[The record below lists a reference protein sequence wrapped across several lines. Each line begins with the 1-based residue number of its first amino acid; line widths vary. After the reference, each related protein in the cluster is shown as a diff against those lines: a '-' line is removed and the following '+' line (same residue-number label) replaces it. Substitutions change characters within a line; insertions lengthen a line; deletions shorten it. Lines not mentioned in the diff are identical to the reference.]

1 MFYVNI
7 FKSQFI
13 FFGGN
18 MPDGSVQLLITL
30 IFLILFSGYF
40 SATETAFSCANKIK
54 LRTLASNG
62 NKRAKKV
69 LILAEDNYDTLIST
83 ILVGNNIVNL
93 TAATISTLFFAN
105 ILTNPQV
112 DSSFIST
119 AFITI
124 AVLIFGEITP
134 KFIAKTYPEK
144 IAMLFYPL
152 IKFFTYIF
160 KPINIIFF
168 GWKKLISI
176 VFKLKNEEI
185 ITEEEIITIVEEAK
199 EDGTLKQEETEL
211 IKSVIEFDD
220 QEVENIYIPRVNLVA
235 VDINSSMEEIQK
247 VFQNTKFSRLPVYLE
262 TIDQII
268 GTIHQSDFF
277 NLLFTKATS
286 IKSILKEPYFTTSH
300 TKISKLL
307 HQLQKNKTHMAIVL
321 DEYGGTLGI
330 VTMEDILEEL
340 VGEIWDEHDVEVA
353 HYFKEDDTTYIV
365 NGNASLDLILELF
378 NHEDEKD
385 NFKANTVSGWI
396 WEYLGEIPISG
407 TSFRF
412 KNLQIDI
419 LQSTVKKINKVR
431 ISLIEE
437 KE

>member
-1 MFYVNI
+1 MIKYKNNL
-7 FKSQFI
+7 I

-18 MPDGSVQLLITL
+18 MPDGSVQLLVAL
-30 IFLILFSGYF
+30 IILILFSGFF

-62 NKRAKKV
+62 NKRATKV
-69 LILAEDNYDTLIST
+69 LVLAEENFDMLIST
-83 ILVGNNIVNL
+83 ILVGNNIVNIS
-93 TAATISTLFFAN
+93 AATISTLLFALL
-105 ILTNPQV
+105 IKNPQI
-112 DSSFIST
+112 DSSFVST
-119 AFITI
+119 AVTTV

-144 IAMLFYPL
+144 LAMLFYPV
-152 IKFFTYIF
+152 IRFFTFLF
-160 KPINIIFF
+160 KPINIIFS
-168 GWKKLISI
+168 GWKKFISV

-220 QEVENIYIPRVNLVA
+220 QEVENIYTPRVNLVA
-235 VDINSSMEEIQK
+235 VDINSSMEDIQK
-247 VFQNTKFSRLPVYLE
+247 VFQTTKFSRLPVYLE

-268 GTIHQSDFF
+268 GTIHQSDFYS
-277 NLLFTKATS
+277 LLFTKATS

-307 HQLQKNKTHMAIVL
+307 NQLQKNKTHMAIVL

-365 NGNASLDLILELF
+365 NGNAPTDIIFELF
-378 NHEDEKD
+378 NHESEKD
-385 NFKANTVSGWI
+385 NFEANTVSGWI
-396 WEYLGEIPISG
+396 LEYLGEIPISG
-407 TSFRF
+407 TTFKF
-412 KNLQIDI
+412 KNLQVDI

-431 ISLIEE
+431 ISLQEE
-437 KE
+437 NE

>member
-1 MFYVNI
+1 
-7 FKSQFI
+7 
-13 FFGGN
+13 
-18 MPDGSVQLLITL
+18 MPDGSVQLLVAL
-30 IFLILFSGYF
+30 IILVLFSGFF

-62 NKRAKKV
+62 NKRATKV
-69 LILAEDNYDTLIST
+69 LVLAEENFDMLIST
-83 ILVGNNIVNL
+83 ILVGNNIVNIS
-93 TAATISTLFFAN
+93 AATISTLLFALL
-105 ILTNPQV
+105 IKNPKI
-112 DSSFIST
+112 DSSFVST
-119 AFITI
+119 AVTTVV
-124 AVLIFGEITP
+124 VLIFGEITP

-144 IAMLFYPL
+144 LAMLFYPV
-152 IKFFTYIF
+152 IRFFTYIF
-160 KPINIIFF
+160 KPINIIFS
-168 GWKKLISI
+168 GWKKFISV

-220 QEVENIYIPRVNLVA
+220 QEVENIYTPRVNLVA
-235 VDINSSMEEIQK
+235 VDINSSMEDIQK
-247 VFQNTKFSRLPVYLE
+247 VFQTTKFSRLPVYLE

-268 GTIHQSDFF
+268 GTIHQSDFYS
-277 NLLFTKATS
+277 LLFTKATS
-286 IKSILKEPYFTTSH
+286 IKSIVKEPYFTTSH

-307 HQLQKNKTHMAIVL
+307 NQLQKNKTHMAIVL

-340 VGEIWDEHDVEVA
+340 VGEIWDEHDVEIA

-365 NGNASLDLILELF
+365 NGNAPTDIIFELF

-385 NFKANTVSGWI
+385 NFEANTVSGWI
-396 WEYLGEIPISG
+396 LEYLGEIPISG
-407 TSFRF
+407 TTFKF

-431 ISLIEE
+431 ISLQEDNE
-437 KE
+437 

>member
-1 MFYVNI
+1 MIKYKNNLF
-7 FKSQFI
+7 

-18 MPDGSVQLLITL
+18 MPDGSVQLLVAL
-30 IFLILFSGYF
+30 IILILFSGFF

-62 NKRAKKV
+62 NKRATKV
-69 LILAEDNYDTLIST
+69 LVLAEENFDMLIST
-83 ILVGNNIVNL
+83 ILVGNNIVNIS
-93 TAATISTLFFAN
+93 AATISTLLFALL
-105 ILTNPQV
+105 IKNPKI
-112 DSSFIST
+112 DSSFVST
-119 AFITI
+119 AVTTVV
-124 AVLIFGEITP
+124 VLIFGEITP

-144 IAMLFYPL
+144 LAMLFYPV
-152 IKFFTYIF
+152 IRFFTYIF
-160 KPINIIFF
+160 KPINIIFS
-168 GWKKLISI
+168 GWKKFIS
-176 VFKLKNEEI
+176 VAFKLKNEEI

-220 QEVENIYIPRVNLVA
+220 QEVENIYTPRVNLVA
-235 VDINSSMEEIQK
+235 VDINSSMEDIQK
-247 VFQNTKFSRLPVYLE
+247 VFQTTKFSRLPVYLE

-268 GTIHQSDFF
+268 GTIHQSDFYS
-277 NLLFTKATS
+277 LLFTKATS

-307 HQLQKNKTHMAIVL
+307 NQLQKNKTHMAIVL

-340 VGEIWDEHDVEVA
+340 VGEIWDEHDVEIA

-365 NGNASLDLILELF
+365 NGNAPTDIIFELF

-385 NFKANTVSGWI
+385 NFEANTVSGWI
-396 WEYLGEIPISG
+396 LEYLGEIPISG
-407 TSFRF
+407 TTFKF

-431 ISLIEE
+431 ISLQEE
-437 KE
+437 NE

>member
-1 MFYVNI
+1 
-7 FKSQFI
+7 
-13 FFGGN
+13 
-18 MPDGSVQLLITL
+18 MPDGSVQLLVAL
-30 IFLILFSGYF
+30 IILILFSGFF

-62 NKRAKKV
+62 NKRATKV
-69 LILAEDNYDTLIST
+69 LVLAEENFDMLIST
-83 ILVGNNIVNL
+83 ILVGNNIVNIS
-93 TAATISTLFFAN
+93 AATISTLLFALL
-105 ILTNPQV
+105 IKNPKI
-112 DSSFIST
+112 DSSFVST
-119 AFITI
+119 AVTTVV
-124 AVLIFGEITP
+124 VLIFGEITP

-144 IAMLFYPL
+144 LAMLFYPV
-152 IKFFTYIF
+152 IRFFTYIF
-160 KPINIIFF
+160 KPINIIFS
-168 GWKKLISI
+168 GWKKFISV

-220 QEVENIYIPRVNLVA
+220 QEVENIYTPRVNLVA
-235 VDINSSMEEIQK
+235 VDINSSMEDIQK
-247 VFQNTKFSRLPVYLE
+247 VFQTTKFSRLPVYLE

-268 GTIHQSDFF
+268 GTIHQSDFYS
-277 NLLFTKATS
+277 LLFTKATS

-307 HQLQKNKTHMAIVL
+307 NQLQKNKTHMAIVL

-340 VGEIWDEHDVEVA
+340 VGEIWDEHDVEIA

-365 NGNASLDLILELF
+365 NGNAPTDIIFELF

-385 NFKANTVSGWI
+385 NFEANTVSGWI
-396 WEYLGEIPISG
+396 LEYLGEIPISG
-407 TSFRF
+407 TTFKF

-431 ISLIEE
+431 ISLQEDNE
-437 KE
+437 

>member
-1 MFYVNI
+1 
-7 FKSQFI
+7 
-13 FFGGN
+13 
-18 MPDGSVQLLITL
+18 MPDGSVQLLVAL
-30 IFLILFSGYF
+30 IILVLFSGFF

-62 NKRAKKV
+62 NKRATKV
-69 LILAEDNYDTLIST
+69 LVLAEENFDMLIST
-83 ILVGNNIVNL
+83 ILVGNNIVNIS
-93 TAATISTLFFAN
+93 AATISTLLFALL
-105 ILTNPQV
+105 IKNPKI
-112 DSSFIST
+112 DSSFVST
-119 AFITI
+119 AVTTVV
-124 AVLIFGEITP
+124 VLIFGEITP

-144 IAMLFYPL
+144 LAMLFYPV
-152 IKFFTYIF
+152 IRFFTFLF
-160 KPINIIFF
+160 KPINIIFS
-168 GWKKLISI
+168 GWKKFISV

-220 QEVENIYIPRVNLVA
+220 QEVENIYTPRVNLVA
-235 VDINSSMEEIQK
+235 VDINSSMEDIQK
-247 VFQNTKFSRLPVYLE
+247 VFQTTKFSRLPVYLE

-268 GTIHQSDFF
+268 GTIHQSDFYS
-277 NLLFTKATS
+277 LLFTKATS

-307 HQLQKNKTHMAIVL
+307 NQLQKNKTHMAIVL

-340 VGEIWDEHDVEVA
+340 VGEIWDEHDVEIA

-365 NGNASLDLILELF
+365 NGNAPTDIIFELF

-385 NFKANTVSGWI
+385 NFEANTVSGWI
-396 WEYLGEIPISG
+396 LEYLGEIPISG
-407 TSFRF
+407 TTFKF

-431 ISLIEE
+431 ISLQEDNE
-437 KE
+437 

>member
-1 MFYVNI
+1 
-7 FKSQFI
+7 
-13 FFGGN
+13 
-18 MPDGSVQLLITL
+18 MPDGSVQLLVAL
-30 IFLILFSGYF
+30 IILILFSGFF

-62 NKRAKKV
+62 NKRATKV
-69 LILAEDNYDTLIST
+69 LVLAEENFDMLIST
-83 ILVGNNIVNL
+83 ILVGNNIVNIS
-93 TAATISTLFFAN
+93 AATISTLLFALL
-105 ILTNPQV
+105 IKNPQI
-112 DSSFIST
+112 DSSFVST
-119 AFITI
+119 AVTTV

-144 IAMLFYPL
+144 LAMLFYPV
-152 IKFFTYIF
+152 IRFFTFLF
-160 KPINIIFF
+160 KPINIIFS
-168 GWKKLISI
+168 GWKKFISV

-220 QEVENIYIPRVNLVA
+220 QEVENIYTPRVNLVA
-235 VDINSSMEEIQK
+235 VDINSSMEDIQK
-247 VFQNTKFSRLPVYLE
+247 VFQTTKFSRLPVYLE

-268 GTIHQSDFF
+268 GTIHQSDFYS
-277 NLLFTKATS
+277 LLFTKVTS

-307 HQLQKNKTHMAIVL
+307 NQLQKNKTHMAIVL

-365 NGNASLDLILELF
+365 NGNAPTDIIFELF
-378 NHEDEKD
+378 NHADEKD
-385 NFKANTVSGWI
+385 NFEANTVSGWI
-396 WEYLGEIPISG
+396 LEYLGEIPISG
-407 TSFRF
+407 TSFKF
-412 KNLQIDI
+412 KNLQVDI
-419 LQSTVKKINKVR
+419 LQSTIKKINKVR
-431 ISLIEE
+431 ITKYTEE
-437 KE
+437 M

>member
-1 MFYVNI
+1 
-7 FKSQFI
+7 
-13 FFGGN
+13 
-18 MPDGSVQLLITL
+18 MPDGSVQLLVAL
-30 IFLILFSGYF
+30 IILVLFSGFF

-62 NKRAKKV
+62 NKRATKV
-69 LILAEDNYDTLIST
+69 LVLAEENFDMLIST
-83 ILVGNNIVNL
+83 ILVGNNIVNIS
-93 TAATISTLFFAN
+93 AATISTLLFALL
-105 ILTNPQV
+105 IKNPKI
-112 DSSFIST
+112 DSSFVST
-119 AFITI
+119 AVTTVV
-124 AVLIFGEITP
+124 VLIFGEITP

-144 IAMLFYPL
+144 LAMLFYPV
-152 IKFFTYIF
+152 IRFFTFIF
-160 KPINIIFF
+160 KPINIIFS
-168 GWKKLISI
+168 GWKKFISV

-220 QEVENIYIPRVNLVA
+220 QEVENIYTPRVNLVA
-235 VDINSSMEEIQK
+235 IDINSSMEDIQK
-247 VFQNTKFSRLPVYLE
+247 VFQTTKFSRLPVYLE

-268 GTIHQSDFF
+268 GTIHQSDFYS
-277 NLLFTKATS
+277 LLFTKATS

-307 HQLQKNKTHMAIVL
+307 NQLQKNKTHMAIVL

-340 VGEIWDEHDVEVA
+340 VGEIWDEHDVEIA

-365 NGNASLDLILELF
+365 NGNAPTDIIFELF

-385 NFKANTVSGWI
+385 NFEANTVSGWI
-396 WEYLGEIPISG
+396 LEYLGEIPISG
-407 TSFRF
+407 TTFKF

-431 ISLIEE
+431 ISLQEDNE
-437 KE
+437 

>member
-1 MFYVNI
+1 
-7 FKSQFI
+7 
-13 FFGGN
+13 
-18 MPDGSVQLLITL
+18 MPDGSVQLLVAL
-30 IFLILFSGYF
+30 IILILFSGFF

-62 NKRAKKV
+62 NKRATKV
-69 LILAEDNYDTLIST
+69 LVLAEENFDMLIST
-83 ILVGNNIVNL
+83 ILVGNNIVNIS
-93 TAATISTLFFAN
+93 AATISTLLFALL
-105 ILTNPQV
+105 IKNPKI
-112 DSSFIST
+112 DSSFVST
-119 AFITI
+119 AVTTVV
-124 AVLIFGEITP
+124 VLIFGEITP

-144 IAMLFYPL
+144 LAMLFYPV
-152 IKFFTYIF
+152 IRFFTYIF
-160 KPINIIFF
+160 KPINIIFS
-168 GWKKLISI
+168 GWKKFIS
-176 VFKLKNEEI
+176 VAFKLKNDEV

-220 QEVENIYIPRVNLVA
+220 QEVENIYTPRVNLVA
-235 VDINSSMEEIQK
+235 VDINSSMEDIQK
-247 VFQNTKFSRLPVYLE
+247 VFQTTKFSRLPVYLE

-268 GTIHQSDFF
+268 GTIHQSDFYS
-277 NLLFTKATS
+277 LLFTKATS

-307 HQLQKNKTHMAIVL
+307 NQLQKNKTHMAIVL

-340 VGEIWDEHDVEVA
+340 VGEIWDEHDVEIA

-365 NGNASLDLILELF
+365 NGNAPTDIIFELF

-385 NFKANTVSGWI
+385 NFEANTVSGWI
-396 WEYLGEIPISG
+396 LEYLGEIPISG
-407 TSFRF
+407 TTFKF

-431 ISLIEE
+431 ISLLEDNE
-437 KE
+437 

>member
-1 MFYVNI
+1 
-7 FKSQFI
+7 
-13 FFGGN
+13 
-18 MPDGSVQLLITL
+18 MPDGSVQLLVAL
-30 IFLILFSGYF
+30 IILVLFSGFF

-62 NKRAKKV
+62 NKRATKV
-69 LILAEDNYDTLIST
+69 LVLAEENFDMLIST
-83 ILVGNNIVNL
+83 ILVGNNIVNIS
-93 TAATISTLFFAN
+93 AATISTLLFALL
-105 ILTNPQV
+105 IKNPKI
-112 DSSFIST
+112 DSSFVST
-119 AFITI
+119 AVTTVV
-124 AVLIFGEITP
+124 VLIFGEITP

-144 IAMLFYPL
+144 LAMLFYPV
-152 IKFFTYIF
+152 IRFFTYIF
-160 KPINIIFF
+160 KPINIIFS
-168 GWKKLISI
+168 GWKKFISV

-220 QEVENIYIPRVNLVA
+220 QEVENIYTPRVNLVA
-235 VDINSSMEEIQK
+235 VDINSSMEDIQK
-247 VFQNTKFSRLPVYLE
+247 VFQTTKFSRLPVYLE

-268 GTIHQSDFF
+268 GTIHQSDFYS
-277 NLLFTKATS
+277 LLFTKATS

-307 HQLQKNKTHMAIVL
+307 NQLQKNKTHMAIVL

-340 VGEIWDEHDVEVA
+340 VGEIWDEHDVEIA

-365 NGNASLDLILELF
+365 NGNAPTDIIFELF

-385 NFKANTVSGWI
+385 NFEANTVSGWI
-396 WEYLGEIPISG
+396 LEYLGEIPISG
-407 TSFRF
+407 TTFKF
-412 KNLQIDI
+412 KNLQVDI

-431 ISLIEE
+431 ISLQEDNE
-437 KE
+437 

>member
-1 MFYVNI
+1 
-7 FKSQFI
+7 
-13 FFGGN
+13 
-18 MPDGSVQLLITL
+18 MPDGSVQLLVAL
-30 IFLILFSGYF
+30 IILILFSGFF

-62 NKRAKKV
+62 NKRATKV
-69 LILAEDNYDTLIST
+69 LVLAEENFDMLIST
-83 ILVGNNIVNL
+83 ILVGNNIVNIS
-93 TAATISTLFFAN
+93 AATISTLLFALL
-105 ILTNPQV
+105 IKNPKI
-112 DSSFIST
+112 DSSFVST
-119 AFITI
+119 AVTTVV
-124 AVLIFGEITP
+124 VLIFGEITP

-144 IAMLFYPL
+144 LAMLFYPV
-152 IKFFTYIF
+152 IRFFTFLF
-160 KPINIIFF
+160 KPINIIFS
-168 GWKKLISI
+168 GWKKFIS
-176 VFKLKNEEI
+176 VAFKLKNEEI

-220 QEVENIYIPRVNLVA
+220 QEVENIYTPRVNLVA
-235 VDINSSMEEIQK
+235 VDINSSMEDIQK
-247 VFQNTKFSRLPVYLE
+247 VFQTTKFSRLPVYLE

-268 GTIHQSDFF
+268 GTIHQSDFYS
-277 NLLFTKATS
+277 LLFTKATS
-286 IKSILKEPYFTTSH
+286 VKSILKEPYFTTSH

-307 HQLQKNKTHMAIVL
+307 NQLQKNKTHMAIVL

-340 VGEIWDEHDVEVA
+340 VGEIWDEHDVEIA

-365 NGNASLDLILELF
+365 NGNAPTDIIFELF

-385 NFKANTVSGWI
+385 NFEANTVSGWI
-396 WEYLGEIPISG
+396 LEYLGEIPISG
-407 TSFRF
+407 TTFKF

-431 ISLIEE
+431 ISLQEDNE
-437 KE
+437 

>member
-1 MFYVNI
+1 
-7 FKSQFI
+7 
-13 FFGGN
+13 
-18 MPDGSVQLLITL
+18 MPDGSVQLLVAL
-30 IFLILFSGYF
+30 IILILFSGFF

-62 NKRAKKV
+62 NKRATKV
-69 LILAEDNYDTLIST
+69 LVLAEENFDMLIST
-83 ILVGNNIVNL
+83 ILVGNNIVNIS
-93 TAATISTLFFAN
+93 AATISTLLFALL
-105 ILTNPQV
+105 IKNPKI
-112 DSSFIST
+112 DSSFVST
-119 AFITI
+119 AVTTVV
-124 AVLIFGEITP
+124 VLIFGEITP

-144 IAMLFYPL
+144 LAMLFYPV
-152 IKFFTYIF
+152 IRFFTYIF
-160 KPINIIFF
+160 KPINIIFS
-168 GWKKLISI
+168 GWKKFISV
-176 VFKLKNEEI
+176 VFKLKNDEV

-220 QEVENIYIPRVNLVA
+220 QEVENIYTPRVNLVA
-235 VDINSSMEEIQK
+235 VDINSSMEDIQK
-247 VFQNTKFSRLPVYLE
+247 VFQTTKFSRLPVYLE

-268 GTIHQSDFF
+268 GTIHQSDFYS
-277 NLLFTKATS
+277 LLFTKATS
-286 IKSILKEPYFTTSH
+286 VKSILKEPYFTTSH

-307 HQLQKNKTHMAIVL
+307 NQLQKNKTHMAIVL

-340 VGEIWDEHDVEVA
+340 VGEIWDEHDVEIA

-365 NGNASLDLILELF
+365 NGNAPTDIIFELF

-385 NFKANTVSGWI
+385 NFEANTVSGWI
-396 WEYLGEIPISG
+396 LEYLGEIPISG
-407 TSFRF
+407 TTFKF

-431 ISLIEE
+431 ISLQEDNE
-437 KE
+437 

>member
-1 MFYVNI
+1 MIKYKNNSF
-7 FKSQFI
+7 

-18 MPDGSVQLLITL
+18 MPDGSVQLLVAL
-30 IFLILFSGYF
+30 IILILFSGFF

-62 NKRAKKV
+62 NKRATKV
-69 LILAEDNYDTLIST
+69 LVLAEENFDMLIST
-83 ILVGNNIVNL
+83 ILVGNNIVNIS
-93 TAATISTLFFAN
+93 AATISTLLFALL
-105 ILTNPQV
+105 IKNPKI
-112 DSSFIST
+112 DSSFVST
-119 AFITI
+119 AVTTVV
-124 AVLIFGEITP
+124 VLIFGEITP

-144 IAMLFYPL
+144 LAMLFYPV
-152 IKFFTYIF
+152 IRFFTYIF
-160 KPINIIFF
+160 KPINIIFS
-168 GWKKLISI
+168 GWKKFISV

-220 QEVENIYIPRVNLVA
+220 QEVENIYTPRVNLVA
-235 VDINSSMEEIQK
+235 VDINSSMEDIQK
-247 VFQNTKFSRLPVYLE
+247 VFQTTKFSRLPVYLE

-268 GTIHQSDFF
+268 GTIHQSDFYS
-277 NLLFTKATS
+277 LLFTKATS

-307 HQLQKNKTHMAIVL
+307 NQLQKNKTHMAIVL

-340 VGEIWDEHDVEVA
+340 VGEIWDEHDVEIA

-365 NGNASLDLILELF
+365 NGNAPTDIIFELF

-385 NFKANTVSGWI
+385 NFEANTVSGWI
-396 WEYLGEIPISG
+396 LEYLGEIYSSASRLTG
-407 TSFRF
+407 ATSREARSPF
-412 KNLQIDI
+412 
-419 LQSTVKKINKVR
+419 
-431 ISLIEE
+431 
-437 KE
+437 

>member
-1 MFYVNI
+1 MIKYKNNLF
-7 FKSQFI
+7 

-18 MPDGSVQLLITL
+18 MPDGSVQLLVVL
-30 IFLILFSGYF
+30 IILILFSGFF

-62 NKRAKKV
+62 NKRATKV
-69 LILAEDNYDTLIST
+69 LVLAEENFDMLIST
-83 ILVGNNIVNL
+83 ILVGNNIVNIS
-93 TAATISTLFFAN
+93 AATISTLLFALL
-105 ILTNPQV
+105 IKNPKI
-112 DSSFIST
+112 DSSFVST
-119 AFITI
+119 AVTTVV
-124 AVLIFGEITP
+124 VLIFGEITP

-144 IAMLFYPL
+144 LAMLFYPV
-152 IKFFTYIF
+152 IRFFTFLF
-160 KPINIIFF
+160 KPINIIFS
-168 GWKKLISI
+168 GWKKFIS
-176 VFKLKNEEI
+176 VAFKLKNEEI

-220 QEVENIYIPRVNLVA
+220 QEVENIYTPRVNLVA
-235 VDINSSMEEIQK
+235 VDINSSMEDIQK
-247 VFQNTKFSRLPVYLE
+247 VFQTTKFSRLPVYLE

-268 GTIHQSDFF
+268 GTIHQSDFYS
-277 NLLFTKATS
+277 LLFTKATS

-307 HQLQKNKTHMAIVL
+307 NQLQKNKTHMAIVL

-340 VGEIWDEHDVEVA
+340 VGEIWDEHDVEIA

-365 NGNASLDLILELF
+365 NGNAPTDIIFELF

-385 NFKANTVSGWI
+385 NFEANTVSGWI
-396 WEYLGEIPISG
+396 LEYLGEIPISG
-407 TSFRF
+407 TTFKF

-431 ISLIEE
+431 ISLLEE
-437 KE
+437 NE

>member
-1 MFYVNI
+1 
-7 FKSQFI
+7 
-13 FFGGN
+13 
-18 MPDGSVQLLITL
+18 MPDGSVQLLVAL
-30 IFLILFSGYF
+30 IILILFSGFF

-62 NKRAKKV
+62 NKRATKV
-69 LILAEDNYDTLIST
+69 LVLAEENFDMLIST
-83 ILVGNNIVNL
+83 ILVGNNIVNIS
-93 TAATISTLFFAN
+93 AATISTLLFALL
-105 ILTNPQV
+105 IKNPKI
-112 DSSFIST
+112 DSSFVST
-119 AFITI
+119 AVTTVV
-124 AVLIFGEITP
+124 VLIFGEITP

-144 IAMLFYPL
+144 LAMLFYP
-152 IKFFTYIF
+152 IIRFFTYIF
-160 KPINIIFF
+160 KPINIIFS
-168 GWKKLISI
+168 GWKKFISV

-220 QEVENIYIPRVNLVA
+220 QEVENIYTPRVNLVA
-235 VDINSSMEEIQK
+235 VDINSSMEDIQK
-247 VFQNTKFSRLPVYLE
+247 VFQTTKFSRLPVYLE

-268 GTIHQSDFF
+268 GTIHQSDFYS
-277 NLLFTKATS
+277 LLFTKATS
-286 IKSILKEPYFTTSH
+286 VKSILKEPYFTTSH

-307 HQLQKNKTHMAIVL
+307 NQLQKNKTHMAIVL

-340 VGEIWDEHDVEVA
+340 VGEIWDEHDVEIA

-365 NGNASLDLILELF
+365 NGNAPTDIIFELF

-385 NFKANTVSGWI
+385 NFEANTVSGWI
-396 WEYLGEIPISG
+396 LEYLGEIPISG
-407 TSFRF
+407 TTFKF

-431 ISLIEE
+431 ISLLEE
-437 KE
+437 NE

>member
-1 MFYVNI
+1 MIKYKNNLF
-7 FKSQFI
+7 

-18 MPDGSVQLLITL
+18 MPDGSVQLLVAL
-30 IFLILFSGYF
+30 IILVLFSGFF

-62 NKRAKKV
+62 NKRATKV
-69 LILAEDNYDTLIST
+69 LVLAEENFDMLIST
-83 ILVGNNIVNL
+83 ILVGNNIVNIS
-93 TAATISTLFFAN
+93 AATISTLLFALL
-105 ILTNPQV
+105 IKNPKI
-112 DSSFIST
+112 DSSFVST
-119 AFITI
+119 AVTTVV
-124 AVLIFGEITP
+124 VLIFGEITP

-144 IAMLFYPL
+144 LAMLFYPVIRFCTFL
-152 IKFFTYIF
+152 F
-160 KPINIIFF
+160 KPINIIFS
-168 GWKKLISI
+168 GWKKFISV

-220 QEVENIYIPRVNLVA
+220 QEVENIYTPRVNLVA
-235 VDINSSMEEIQK
+235 VDINSSMEDIQK
-247 VFQNTKFSRLPVYLE
+247 VFQTTKFSRLPVYLE

-268 GTIHQSDFF
+268 GTIHQSDFYS
-277 NLLFTKATS
+277 LLFTKATS
-286 IKSILKEPYFTTSH
+286 VKSILKEPYFTTSH

-307 HQLQKNKTHMAIVL
+307 NQLQKNKTHMAIVL

-340 VGEIWDEHDVEVA
+340 VGEIWDEHDVEIA

-365 NGNASLDLILELF
+365 NGNAPTDIIFELF

-385 NFKANTVSGWI
+385 NFEANTVSGWI
-396 WEYLGEIPISG
+396 LEYLGEIPISG
-407 TSFRF
+407 TTFKF

-431 ISLIEE
+431 ISLQEDNE
-437 KE
+437 

>member
-1 MFYVNI
+1 
-7 FKSQFI
+7 
-13 FFGGN
+13 
-18 MPDGSVQLLITL
+18 MPDGSVQLLVAL
-30 IFLILFSGYF
+30 IILILFSGFF

-62 NKRAKKV
+62 NKRATKV
-69 LILAEDNYDTLIST
+69 LVLAEENFDMLIST
-83 ILVGNNIVNL
+83 ILVGNNIVNIS
-93 TAATISTLFFAN
+93 AATISTLLFALL
-105 ILTNPQV
+105 IKNPKI
-112 DSSFIST
+112 DSSFVST
-119 AFITI
+119 AVTTVV
-124 AVLIFGEITP
+124 VLIFGEITP

-144 IAMLFYPL
+144 LAMLFYPV
-152 IKFFTYIF
+152 IRFFTFLF
-160 KPINIIFF
+160 KPINIIFS
-168 GWKKLISI
+168 GWKKFISV

-220 QEVENIYIPRVNLVA
+220 QEVENIYTPRVNLVA
-235 VDINSSMEEIQK
+235 VDINSSMEDIQK
-247 VFQNTKFSRLPVYLE
+247 VFQTTKFSRLPVYLE

-268 GTIHQSDFF
+268 GTIHQSDFYS
-277 NLLFTKATS
+277 LLFTKATS

-307 HQLQKNKTHMAIVL
+307 NQLQKNKTHMAIVL

-365 NGNASLDLILELF
+365 NGNAPTDIIFELF
-378 NHEDEKD
+378 NHEAEKD
-385 NFKANTVSGWI
+385 NFEANTVSGWI
-396 WEYLGEIPISG
+396 LEYLGEIPISG
-407 TSFRF
+407 TTFKF
-412 KNLQIDI
+412 KNLQVDI

-431 ISLIEE
+431 ISLQEE
-437 KE
+437 NE

>member
-1 MFYVNI
+1 MIKYRNNL
-7 FKSQFI
+7 I

-18 MPDGSVQLLITL
+18 MPDGSVQLLVAL
-30 IFLILFSGYF
+30 IILILFSGFF

-62 NKRAKKV
+62 NKRATKV
-69 LILAEDNYDTLIST
+69 LVLAEENFDMLIST
-83 ILVGNNIVNL
+83 ILVGNNIVNIS
-93 TAATISTLFFAN
+93 AATISTLLFALL
-105 ILTNPQV
+105 IKNPQI
-112 DSSFIST
+112 DSSFVST
-119 AFITI
+119 AVTTV

-144 IAMLFYPL
+144 LAMLFYPV
-152 IKFFTYIF
+152 IRFFTFLF
-160 KPINIIFF
+160 KPINIIFS
-168 GWKKLISI
+168 GWKKFISV

-220 QEVENIYIPRVNLVA
+220 QEVENIYTPRVNLVA
-235 VDINSSMEEIQK
+235 VDINSSMEDIQK
-247 VFQNTKFSRLPVYLE
+247 VFQTTKFSRLPVYLE

-268 GTIHQSDFF
+268 GTIHQSDFYS
-277 NLLFTKATS
+277 LLFTKATS

-307 HQLQKNKTHMAIVL
+307 NQLQKNKTHMAIVL

-340 VGEIWDEHDVEVA
+340 VGEIWDEHDVEIA

-365 NGNASLDLILELF
+365 NGNAPTDIIFELF
-378 NHEDEKD
+378 NHEAEKD
-385 NFKANTVSGWI
+385 NFEANTVSGWI
-396 WEYLGEIPISG
+396 LEYLGEIPISG
-407 TSFRF
+407 TTFKF
-412 KNLQIDI
+412 KNLQVDI

-431 ISLIEE
+431 ISLQEE
-437 KE
+437 NE

>member
-1 MFYVNI
+1 
-7 FKSQFI
+7 
-13 FFGGN
+13 
-18 MPDGSVQLLITL
+18 MPDGSVQLLVAL
-30 IFLILFSGYF
+30 IILILFSGFF

-62 NKRAKKV
+62 NKRATKV
-69 LILAEDNYDTLIST
+69 LVLAEENFDMLIST
-83 ILVGNNIVNL
+83 ILVGNNIVNIS
-93 TAATISTLFFAN
+93 AATISTLLFALL
-105 ILTNPQV
+105 IKNPKI
-112 DSSFIST
+112 DSSFVST
-119 AFITI
+119 AVTTVV
-124 AVLIFGEITP
+124 VLIFGEITP

-144 IAMLFYPL
+144 LAMLFYPV
-152 IKFFTYIF
+152 IRFFTFLF
-160 KPINIIFF
+160 KPINIIFS
-168 GWKKLISI
+168 GWKKFISV

-220 QEVENIYIPRVNLVA
+220 QEVENIYTPRVNLVA
-235 VDINSSMEEIQK
+235 VDINSSMEDIQK
-247 VFQNTKFSRLPVYLE
+247 VFQTTKFSRLPVYLE

-268 GTIHQSDFF
+268 GTIHQSDFYS
-277 NLLFTKATS
+277 LLFTKATS

-307 HQLQKNKTHMAIVL
+307 NQLQKNKTHMAIVL

-340 VGEIWDEHDVEVA
+340 VGEIWDEHDVEIA

-365 NGNASLDLILELF
+365 NGNAPTDIIFELF
-378 NHEDEKD
+378 KHEDEKD
-385 NFKANTVSGWI
+385 NFEANTVSGWI
-396 WEYLGEIPISG
+396 LEYLGEIPISG
-407 TSFRF
+407 TTFKF

-431 ISLIEE
+431 ISLLEE
-437 KE
+437 NE

>member
-1 MFYVNI
+1 
-7 FKSQFI
+7 
-13 FFGGN
+13 
-18 MPDGSVQLLITL
+18 MPDGSVQLLVAL
-30 IFLILFSGYF
+30 IILILFSGFF

-62 NKRAKKV
+62 NKRATKV
-69 LILAEDNYDTLIST
+69 LVLAEENFDMLIST
-83 ILVGNNIVNL
+83 ILVGNNIVNIS
-93 TAATISTLFFAN
+93 AATISTLLFAL
-105 ILTNPQV
+105 IIKNPKI
-112 DSSFIST
+112 DSSFVST
-119 AFITI
+119 AVTTVV
-124 AVLIFGEITP
+124 VLIFGEITP

-144 IAMLFYPL
+144 LAMLFYPV
-152 IKFFTYIF
+152 IRFFTYIF
-160 KPINIIFF
+160 KPINIIFS
-168 GWKKLISI
+168 GWKKFISV

-220 QEVENIYIPRVNLVA
+220 QEVENIYTPRVNLVA
-235 VDINSSMEEIQK
+235 VDINSSMEDIQK
-247 VFQNTKFSRLPVYLE
+247 VFQTTKFSRLPVYLE

-268 GTIHQSDFF
+268 GTIHQSDFYS
-277 NLLFTKATS
+277 LLFTKATS

-307 HQLQKNKTHMAIVL
+307 NQLQKNKTHMAIVL

-340 VGEIWDEHDVEVA
+340 VGEIWDEHDVEIA

-365 NGNASLDLILELF
+365 NGNAPTDIIFELF

-385 NFKANTVSGWI
+385 NFEANTVSGWI
-396 WEYLGEIPISG
+396 LEYLGEIPISG
-407 TSFRF
+407 TTFKF

-431 ISLIEE
+431 ISLQEDNE
-437 KE
+437 

>member
-1 MFYVNI
+1 MIKYKNNL
-7 FKSQFI
+7 I

-18 MPDGSVQLLITL
+18 MPDGSVQLLVAL
-30 IFLILFSGYF
+30 IILILFSGFF

-62 NKRAKKV
+62 NKRATKV
-69 LILAEDNYDTLIST
+69 LVLAEENFDMLIST
-83 ILVGNNIVNL
+83 ILVGNNIVNIS
-93 TAATISTLFFAN
+93 AATISTLLFALL
-105 ILTNPQV
+105 IKNPKI
-112 DSSFIST
+112 DSSFVST
-119 AFITI
+119 AVTTVV
-124 AVLIFGEITP
+124 VLIFGEITP

-144 IAMLFYPL
+144 LAMLFYPV
-152 IKFFTYIF
+152 IRFFTFLF
-160 KPINIIFF
+160 KPINIIFS
-168 GWKKLISI
+168 GWKKFISV

-220 QEVENIYIPRVNLVA
+220 QEVENIYTPRVNLVA
-235 VDINSSMEEIQK
+235 VDINSSMEDIQK
-247 VFQNTKFSRLPVYLE
+247 VFQTTKFSRLPVYLE

-268 GTIHQSDFF
+268 GTIHQSDFYS
-277 NLLFTKATS
+277 LLFTKATS
-286 IKSILKEPYFTTSH
+286 VKSILKEPYFTTSH

-307 HQLQKNKTHMAIVL
+307 NQLQKNKTHMAIVL

-340 VGEIWDEHDVEVA
+340 VGEIWDEHDVEIA

-365 NGNASLDLILELF
+365 NGNAPTDIIFELF

-385 NFKANTVSGWI
+385 NFEANTVSGWI
-396 WEYLGEIPISG
+396 LEYLGEIPISG
-407 TSFRF
+407 TTFKF

-431 ISLIEE
+431 ISLLEE
-437 KE
+437 NE

>member
-1 MFYVNI
+1 
-7 FKSQFI
+7 
-13 FFGGN
+13 
-18 MPDGSVQLLITL
+18 MPDGSVQLLVAL
-30 IFLILFSGYF
+30 IILVLFSGFF

-62 NKRAKKV
+62 NKRATKV
-69 LILAEDNYDTLIST
+69 LVLAEENFDMLIST
-83 ILVGNNIVNL
+83 ILVGNNIVNIS
-93 TAATISTLFFAN
+93 AATISTLLFALL
-105 ILTNPQV
+105 IKNPKI
-112 DSSFIST
+112 DSSFVST
-119 AFITI
+119 AVTTVV
-124 AVLIFGEITP
+124 VLIFGEITP

-144 IAMLFYPL
+144 LAMLFYPV
-152 IKFFTYIF
+152 IRFFTYIF
-160 KPINIIFF
+160 KPINIIFS
-168 GWKKLISI
+168 GWKKFISV

-220 QEVENIYIPRVNLVA
+220 QEVENIYTPRVNLVA
-235 VDINSSMEEIQK
+235 IDINSSMEDIQK
-247 VFQNTKFSRLPVYLE
+247 VFQTTKFSRLPVYLE

-268 GTIHQSDFF
+268 GTIHQSDFYS
-277 NLLFTKATS
+277 LLFTKATS

-307 HQLQKNKTHMAIVL
+307 NQLQKNKTHMAIVL

-340 VGEIWDEHDVEVA
+340 VGEIWDEHDVEIA

-365 NGNASLDLILELF
+365 NGNAPTDIIFELF

-385 NFKANTVSGWI
+385 NFEANTVSGWI
-396 WEYLGEIPISG
+396 LEYLGEIPISG
-407 TSFRF
+407 TTFKF

-431 ISLIEE
+431 ISLQEDNE
-437 KE
+437 

>member
-1 MFYVNI
+1 
-7 FKSQFI
+7 
-13 FFGGN
+13 
-18 MPDGSVQLLITL
+18 MPDGYVQLLVAL
-30 IFLILFSGYF
+30 IILILFSGFF

-62 NKRAKKV
+62 NKRATKV
-69 LILAEDNYDTLIST
+69 LVLAEENFDMLIST
-83 ILVGNNIVNL
+83 ILVGNNIVNIS
-93 TAATISTLFFAN
+93 AATISTLLFALL
-105 ILTNPQV
+105 IKNPKI
-112 DSSFIST
+112 DSSFVST
-119 AFITI
+119 AVTTVV
-124 AVLIFGEITP
+124 VLIFGEITP

-144 IAMLFYPL
+144 LAMLFYPV
-152 IKFFTYIF
+152 IRFFTFIF
-160 KPINIIFF
+160 KPINIIFS
-168 GWKKLISI
+168 GWKKFISV

-220 QEVENIYIPRVNLVA
+220 QEVENIYTPRVNLVA
-235 VDINSSMEEIQK
+235 VDINSSMEDIQK
-247 VFQNTKFSRLPVYLE
+247 VFQTTKFSRLPVYLE

-268 GTIHQSDFF
+268 GTIHQSDFYS
-277 NLLFTKATS
+277 LLFTKATS
-286 IKSILKEPYFTTSH
+286 VKSILKEPYFTTSH

-307 HQLQKNKTHMAIVL
+307 NQLQKNKTHMAIVL

-340 VGEIWDEHDVEVA
+340 VGEIWDEHDVEIA

-365 NGNASLDLILELF
+365 NGNAPTDIIFELF

-385 NFKANTVSGWI
+385 NFEANTVSGWI
-396 WEYLGEIPISG
+396 LEYLGEIPISG
-407 TSFRF
+407 TTFKF

-431 ISLIEE
+431 ISLQEDNE
-437 KE
+437 

>member
-1 MFYVNI
+1 
-7 FKSQFI
+7 
-13 FFGGN
+13 
-18 MPDGSVQLLITL
+18 MPDGSVQLLVAL
-30 IFLILFSGYF
+30 IILVLFSGFF

-62 NKRAKKV
+62 NKRATKV
-69 LILAEDNYDTLIST
+69 LVLAEENFDMLIST
-83 ILVGNNIVNL
+83 ILVGNNIVNIS
-93 TAATISTLFFAN
+93 AATISTLLFALL
-105 ILTNPQV
+105 IKNPKI
-112 DSSFIST
+112 DSSFVST
-119 AFITI
+119 AVTTVV
-124 AVLIFGEITP
+124 VLIFGEITP

-144 IAMLFYPL
+144 LAMLFYPV
-152 IKFFTYIF
+152 IRFFTYIF
-160 KPINIIFF
+160 KPINIIFS
-168 GWKKLISI
+168 GWKKFISV

-220 QEVENIYIPRVNLVA
+220 QEVENIYTPRVNLVA
-235 VDINSSMEEIQK
+235 VDINSSMEDIQK
-247 VFQNTKFSRLPVYLE
+247 VFQTTKFSRLPVYLE

-268 GTIHQSDFF
+268 GTIHQSDFYS
-277 NLLFTKATS
+277 LLFTKATS
-286 IKSILKEPYFTTSH
+286 VKSILKEPYFTTSH

-307 HQLQKNKTHMAIVL
+307 NQLQKNKTHMAIVL

-340 VGEIWDEHDVEVA
+340 VGEIWDEHDVEIA
-353 HYFKEDDTTYIV
+353 HYLKEDDTTYIV
-365 NGNASLDLILELF
+365 NGNAPTDIIFELF

-385 NFKANTVSGWI
+385 NFEANTVSGWI
-396 WEYLGEIPISG
+396 LEYLGEIPISG
-407 TSFRF
+407 TTFKF

-431 ISLIEE
+431 ISLLEE
-437 KE
+437 NE

>member
-1 MFYVNI
+1 
-7 FKSQFI
+7 
-13 FFGGN
+13 
-18 MPDGSVQLLITL
+18 MPDGSVQLLVAL
-30 IFLILFSGYF
+30 IILILFSGFF

-62 NKRAKKV
+62 NKRATKV
-69 LILAEDNYDTLIST
+69 LVLAEENFDMLIST
-83 ILVGNNIVNL
+83 ILVGNNIVNIS
-93 TAATISTLFFAN
+93 AATISTLLFALL
-105 ILTNPQV
+105 IKNPKI
-112 DSSFIST
+112 DSSFVST
-119 AFITI
+119 AVTTVV
-124 AVLIFGEITP
+124 VLIFGEITP

-144 IAMLFYPL
+144 LAMLFYPV
-152 IKFFTYIF
+152 IRFFTYIF
-160 KPINIIFF
+160 KPINIIFS
-168 GWKKLISI
+168 GWKKFISV

-220 QEVENIYIPRVNLVA
+220 QEVENIYTPRVNLVA
-235 VDINSSMEEIQK
+235 VDINSSMEDIQK
-247 VFQNTKFSRLPVYLE
+247 VFQTTKFSRLPVYLE
-262 TIDQII
+262 TIDQIV
-268 GTIHQSDFF
+268 GTIHQSDFYS
-277 NLLFTKATS
+277 LLFTKVTS

-307 HQLQKNKTHMAIVL
+307 NQLQKNKTHMAIVL

-340 VGEIWDEHDVEVA
+340 VGEIWDEHDVEIA

-365 NGNASLDLILELF
+365 NGNAPTDIIFELF

-385 NFKANTVSGWI
+385 NFEANTVSGWI
-396 WEYLGEIPISG
+396 LEYLGEIPISG
-407 TSFRF
+407 TTFKF

-431 ISLIEE
+431 ISLLEE
-437 KE
+437 NE

>member
-1 MFYVNI
+1 
-7 FKSQFI
+7 
-13 FFGGN
+13 
-18 MPDGSVQLLITL
+18 MPDGSVQLLVAL
-30 IFLILFSGYF
+30 IILILFSGFF

-62 NKRAKKV
+62 NKRATKV
-69 LILAEDNYDTLIST
+69 LVLAEENFDMLIST
-83 ILVGNNIVNL
+83 ILVGNNIVNIS
-93 TAATISTLFFAN
+93 AATISTLLFALL
-105 ILTNPQV
+105 IKNPQI
-112 DSSFIST
+112 DSSFVST
-119 AFITI
+119 AVTTV

-144 IAMLFYPL
+144 LAMLFYPV
-152 IKFFTYIF
+152 IRFFTFLF
-160 KPINIIFF
+160 KPINIIFS
-168 GWKKLISI
+168 GWKKFISV

-220 QEVENIYIPRVNLVA
+220 QEVENIYTPRVNLVA
-235 VDINSSMEEIQK
+235 VDINSSMEDIQK
-247 VFQNTKFSRLPVYLE
+247 VFQTTKFSRLPVYLE

-268 GTIHQSDFF
+268 GTIHQSDFYS
-277 NLLFTKATS
+277 LLFTKATS

-307 HQLQKNKTHMAIVL
+307 NQLQKNKTHMAIVL

-365 NGNASLDLILELF
+365 NGNAPTDIIFELF
-378 NHEDEKD
+378 NHADEKD
-385 NFKANTVSGWI
+385 NFEANTVSGWI
-396 WEYLGEIPISG
+396 LEYLGEIPISG
-407 TSFRF
+407 TTFKF
-412 KNLQIDI
+412 KNLQVDI

-431 ISLIEE
+431 ISLQEE
-437 KE
+437 NE

>member
-1 MFYVNI
+1 
-7 FKSQFI
+7 
-13 FFGGN
+13 
-18 MPDGSVQLLITL
+18 MPDGSVQLLVAL
-30 IFLILFSGYF
+30 IILILFSGFF

-62 NKRAKKV
+62 NKRATKV
-69 LILAEDNYDTLIST
+69 LVLAEENFDMLIST
-83 ILVGNNIVNL
+83 ILVGNNIVNIS
-93 TAATISTLFFAN
+93 AATISTLLFALL
-105 ILTNPQV
+105 IKNPQI
-112 DSSFIST
+112 DSSFVST
-119 AFITI
+119 AVTTV

-144 IAMLFYPL
+144 LAMLFYPV
-152 IKFFTYIF
+152 IRFFTFLF
-160 KPINIIFF
+160 KPINIIFS
-168 GWKKLISI
+168 GWKKFISV

-220 QEVENIYIPRVNLVA
+220 QEVENIYTPRVNLVA
-235 VDINSSMEEIQK
+235 VDINSSMEDIQK
-247 VFQNTKFSRLPVYLE
+247 VFQTTKFSRLPVYLE

-268 GTIHQSDFF
+268 GTIHQSDFYS
-277 NLLFTKATS
+277 LLFTKATS

-307 HQLQKNKTHMAIVL
+307 NQLQKNKTHMAIVL

-365 NGNASLDLILELF
+365 NGNAPTDIIFELF
-378 NHEDEKD
+378 NHEAEKD
-385 NFKANTVSGWI
+385 NFEANTVSGWI
-396 WEYLGEIPISG
+396 LEYLGEIPISG
-407 TSFRF
+407 TSFKF
-412 KNLQIDI
+412 KNLQVDI

-431 ISLIEE
+431 ISLQEE
-437 KE
+437 NE

>member
-1 MFYVNI
+1 
-7 FKSQFI
+7 
-13 FFGGN
+13 
-18 MPDGSVQLLITL
+18 MPDGSVQLLVAL
-30 IFLILFSGYF
+30 IILILFSGFF

-62 NKRAKKV
+62 NKRATKV
-69 LILAEDNYDTLIST
+69 LVLAEENFDMLIST
-83 ILVGNNIVNL
+83 ILVGNNIVNIS
-93 TAATISTLFFAN
+93 AATISTLLFALL
-105 ILTNPQV
+105 IKNPKI
-112 DSSFIST
+112 DSSFVST
-119 AFITI
+119 AVTTVV
-124 AVLIFGEITP
+124 VLIFGEITP

-144 IAMLFYPL
+144 LAMLFYPV
-152 IKFFTYIF
+152 IRFFTYIF
-160 KPINIIFF
+160 KPINIIFS
-168 GWKKLISI
+168 GWKKFISV

-220 QEVENIYIPRVNLVA
+220 QEVENIYTPRVNLVA
-235 VDINSSMEEIQK
+235 VDINSSMEDIQK
-247 VFQNTKFSRLPVYLE
+247 VFQTTKFSRLPVYLE

-268 GTIHQSDFF
+268 GTIHQSDFYS
-277 NLLFTKATS
+277 LLFTKATS
-286 IKSILKEPYFTTSH
+286 VKSILKEPYFTTSH

-307 HQLQKNKTHMAIVL
+307 NQLQKNKTHMAIVL

-340 VGEIWDEHDVEVA
+340 VGEIWDEHDVEIA

-365 NGNASLDLILELF
+365 NGNAPTDIIFELF

-385 NFKANTVSGWI
+385 NFEANTVSGWI
-396 WEYLGEIPISG
+396 LEYLGEIPISG
-407 TSFRF
+407 TTFKF

-431 ISLIEE
+431 ISLLEDNE
-437 KE
+437 

>member
-1 MFYVNI
+1 
-7 FKSQFI
+7 
-13 FFGGN
+13 
-18 MPDGSVQLLITL
+18 MPDGSVQLLVAL
-30 IFLILFSGYF
+30 IILVLFSGFF

-62 NKRAKKV
+62 NKRATKV
-69 LILAEDNYDTLIST
+69 LVLAEENFDMLIST
-83 ILVGNNIVNL
+83 ILVGNNIVNIS
-93 TAATISTLFFAN
+93 AATISTLLFALL
-105 ILTNPQV
+105 IKNPKI
-112 DSSFIST
+112 DSSFVST
-119 AFITI
+119 AVTTVV
-124 AVLIFGEITP
+124 VLIFGEITP

-144 IAMLFYPL
+144 LAMLFYPV
-152 IKFFTYIF
+152 IRFFTYIF
-160 KPINIIFF
+160 KPINIIFS
-168 GWKKLISI
+168 GWKKFISV

-220 QEVENIYIPRVNLVA
+220 QEVENIYTPRVNLVA
-235 VDINSSMEEIQK
+235 VDINSSMEDIQK
-247 VFQNTKFSRLPVYLE
+247 VFQTTKFSRLPVYLE

-268 GTIHQSDFF
+268 GTIHQSDFYS
-277 NLLFTKATS
+277 LLFTKATS

-307 HQLQKNKTHMAIVL
+307 NQLQKNKTHMAIVL

-340 VGEIWDEHDVEVA
+340 VGEIWDEHDVEIA

-365 NGNASLDLILELF
+365 NGNAPTDIIFELF
-378 NHEDEKD
+378 NHENEKD
-385 NFKANTVSGWI
+385 NFEANTVSGWI
-396 WEYLGEIPISG
+396 LEYLGEIPISG
-407 TSFRF
+407 TTFKF

-431 ISLIEE
+431 ISLQEDNE
-437 KE
+437 

>member
-1 MFYVNI
+1 
-7 FKSQFI
+7 
-13 FFGGN
+13 
-18 MPDGSVQLLITL
+18 MPDGSVQLLVAL
-30 IFLILFSGYF
+30 IILILFSGFF

-62 NKRAKKV
+62 NKRATKV
-69 LILAEDNYDTLIST
+69 LVLAEENFDMLIST
-83 ILVGNNIVNL
+83 ILVGNNIVNIS
-93 TAATISTLFFAN
+93 AATISTLLFALL
-105 ILTNPQV
+105 IKNPKI
-112 DSSFIST
+112 DSSFVST
-119 AFITI
+119 AVTTVV
-124 AVLIFGEITP
+124 VLIFGEITP

-144 IAMLFYPL
+144 LAMLFYPV
-152 IKFFTYIF
+152 IRFFTYIF
-160 KPINIIFF
+160 KPINIIFS
-168 GWKKLISI
+168 GWKKFISV

-220 QEVENIYIPRVNLVA
+220 QEVENIYTPRVNLVA
-235 VDINSSMEEIQK
+235 IDINSSMEDIQK
-247 VFQNTKFSRLPVYLE
+247 VFQTTKFSRLPVYLE

-268 GTIHQSDFF
+268 GTIHQSDFYS
-277 NLLFTKATS
+277 LLFTKATS

-307 HQLQKNKTHMAIVL
+307 NQLQKNKTHMAIVL

-340 VGEIWDEHDVEVA
+340 VGEIWDEHDVEIA

-365 NGNASLDLILELF
+365 NGNAPTDIIFELF

-385 NFKANTVSGWI
+385 NFEANTVSGWI
-396 WEYLGEIPISG
+396 LEYLGEIPISG
-407 TSFRF
+407 TTFKF

-431 ISLIEE
+431 ISLLEE
-437 KE
+437 NE

>member
-1 MFYVNI
+1 
-7 FKSQFI
+7 
-13 FFGGN
+13 
-18 MPDGSVQLLITL
+18 MPDGSVQLLVAL
-30 IFLILFSGYF
+30 IILILFSGFF

-62 NKRAKKV
+62 NKRATKV
-69 LILAEDNYDTLIST
+69 LVLAEENFDMLIST
-83 ILVGNNIVNL
+83 ILVGNNIVNIS
-93 TAATISTLFFAN
+93 AATISTLLFALL
-105 ILTNPQV
+105 IKNPKI
-112 DSSFIST
+112 DSSFVST
-119 AFITI
+119 AVTTVV
-124 AVLIFGEITP
+124 VLIFGEITP

-144 IAMLFYPL
+144 LAMLFYPV
-152 IKFFTYIF
+152 IRFFTFLF
-160 KPINIIFF
+160 KPINIIFS
-168 GWKKLISI
+168 GWKKFISV

-220 QEVENIYIPRVNLVA
+220 QEVENIYTPRVNLVA
-235 VDINSSMEEIQK
+235 VDINSSMEDIQK
-247 VFQNTKFSRLPVYLE
+247 VFQTTKFSRLPVYLE

-268 GTIHQSDFF
+268 GTIHQSDFYS
-277 NLLFTKATS
+277 LLFTKATS
-286 IKSILKEPYFTTSH
+286 VKSILKEPYFTTSH

-307 HQLQKNKTHMAIVL
+307 NQLQKNKTHMAIVL

-340 VGEIWDEHDVEVA
+340 VGEIWDEHDVEIA

-365 NGNASLDLILELF
+365 NGNAPTDIIFELF

-385 NFKANTVSGWI
+385 NFEANTVSGWI
-396 WEYLGEIPISG
+396 LEYLGEIPISG
-407 TSFRF
+407 TTFKF

-431 ISLIEE
+431 ISLQEE
-437 KE
+437 NE

>member
-1 MFYVNI
+1 MIKYKNNLF
-7 FKSQFI
+7 

-18 MPDGSVQLLITL
+18 MPDGSVQLLVVL
-30 IFLILFSGYF
+30 IILILFSGFF

-62 NKRAKKV
+62 NKRATKV
-69 LILAEDNYDTLIST
+69 LVLAEENFDMLIST
-83 ILVGNNIVNL
+83 ILVGNNIVNIS
-93 TAATISTLFFAN
+93 AATISTLLFALL
-105 ILTNPQV
+105 IKNPKI
-112 DSSFIST
+112 DSSFVST
-119 AFITI
+119 AVTTVV
-124 AVLIFGEITP
+124 VLIFGEITP

-144 IAMLFYPL
+144 LAMLFYPV
-152 IKFFTYIF
+152 IRFFTYIF
-160 KPINIIFF
+160 KPINIIFS
-168 GWKKLISI
+168 GWKKFIS
-176 VFKLKNEEI
+176 VAFKLKNEEI

-220 QEVENIYIPRVNLVA
+220 QEVENIYTPRVNLVA
-235 VDINSSMEEIQK
+235 VDINSSMEDIQK
-247 VFQNTKFSRLPVYLE
+247 VFQTTKFSRLPVYLE

-268 GTIHQSDFF
+268 GTIHQSDFYS
-277 NLLFTKATS
+277 LLFTKATS

-307 HQLQKNKTHMAIVL
+307 NQLQKNKTHMAIVL

-340 VGEIWDEHDVEVA
+340 VGEIWDEHDVEIA

-365 NGNASLDLILELF
+365 NGNAPTDIIFELF
-378 NHEDEKD
+378 NHEDEKN
-385 NFKANTVSGWI
+385 NFEANTVSGWI
-396 WEYLGEIPISG
+396 LEYLGEIPISG
-407 TSFRF
+407 TTFKF

-431 ISLIEE
+431 ISLLEE
-437 KE
+437 NE

>member
-1 MFYVNI
+1 
-7 FKSQFI
+7 
-13 FFGGN
+13 
-18 MPDGSVQLLITL
+18 MPDGSVQLLVAL
-30 IFLILFSGYF
+30 IILVLFSGFF

-62 NKRAKKV
+62 NKRATKV
-69 LILAEDNYDTLIST
+69 LVLAEENFDMLIST
-83 ILVGNNIVNL
+83 ILVGNNIVNIS
-93 TAATISTLFFAN
+93 AATISTLLFALL
-105 ILTNPQV
+105 IKNPKI
-112 DSSFIST
+112 DSSFVST
-119 AFITI
+119 AVTTVV
-124 AVLIFGEITP
+124 VLIFGEITP

-144 IAMLFYPL
+144 LAMLFYPV
-152 IKFFTYIF
+152 IRFFTYIF
-160 KPINIIFF
+160 KPINIIFS
-168 GWKKLISI
+168 GWKKFISV

-220 QEVENIYIPRVNLVA
+220 QEVENIYTPRVNLVA
-235 VDINSSMEEIQK
+235 VDINSSMEDIQK
-247 VFQNTKFSRLPVYLE
+247 VFQTTKFSRLPVYLE
-262 TIDQII
+262 TIDQIV
-268 GTIHQSDFF
+268 GTIHQSDFYS
-277 NLLFTKATS
+277 LLFTKVTS

-307 HQLQKNKTHMAIVL
+307 NQLQKNKTHMAIVL

-340 VGEIWDEHDVEVA
+340 VGEIWDEHDVEIA

-365 NGNASLDLILELF
+365 NGNAPTDIIFELF

-385 NFKANTVSGWI
+385 NFEANTVSGWI
-396 WEYLGEIPISG
+396 LEYLGEIPISG
-407 TSFRF
+407 TTFKF

-431 ISLIEE
+431 ISLLEE
-437 KE
+437 NE